1 MSPHLKAVLVILIL
15 GSLGIVAARFVLP
28 LLEDRLQRDTSD
40 AAAVRGTLRIGMDN
54 WVGYFPLC
62 SPEMAR
68 RMRQEGYAMVCEDDQ
83 ANYPERFKRL
93 ARRDLQLAVATVDS
107 YLLNAAKLDF
117 PGTIV
122 AVLDE
127 SKGGDA
133 IVAQRDRLANLSA
146 IRGRDTLR
154 IAYTPSSPSEH
165 LLKSISEHF
174 DLKLF
179 EGNAGRWQVK
189 SDGSSDA
196 LKKLLNKEVD
206 AAVLW
211 EPDVSRALN
220 EPGIGKLIGSEDTD
234 KLIVDVLL
242 VERRFLQENADLVG
256 LLLKNYFDTL
266 HHYQQQPHALRDE
279 VTDKTRLNKGQ
290 VDAMLQGVQWTSLA
304 DNGLNW
310 FGLVPGLQMEEGLI
324 DTINTVVSVLR
335 ANGDFSNNPLPDRDP
350 YRITNRQFIATL
362 FAQQSGAQTGADAAK
377 GDPLSRPFSPLDDA
391 GWQRLREI
399 GNLKVE
405 PVSFRRGAGMLD
417 LDGKQV
423 LDRMAEKLRHYPNFR
438 VLIKG
443 HSDVKGDPQANLDLS
458 SERASAVARYLTVT
472 YGVDQN
478 RVRALG
484 YGGSQPLPKLE
495 GESDRTYSYRLPRVE
510 VTLVTEG
517 Y

>member
-1 MSPHLKAVLVILIL
+1 MSPHLKAVLLILVL
-15 GSLGIVAARFVLP
+15 GSLGILAARFVLP
-28 LLEDRLQRDTSD
+28 MLEDRLQRDTSD
-40 AAAVRGTLRIGMDN
+40 AAAVRGTLRVGMDN

-62 SPEMAR
+62 SPEMTR
-68 RMRQEGYAMVCEDDQ
+68 RMRQEGYALVCEDDQ

-93 ARRDLQLAVATVDS
+93 ARRELQLAVATVDS

-146 IRGRDTLR
+146 MRGREPLR

-165 LLKSISEHF
+165 LLKSVSEHF

-179 EGNAGRWQVK
+179 EGNRRWQVK

-242 VERRFLQENADLVG
+242 VERRFLQEQGDVVA

-279 VTDKTRLNKGQ
+279 VTDKARLPKAQ
-290 VDAMLQGVQWTSLA
+290 AETMLQGVRWTSLA

-310 FGLVPGLQMEEGLI
+310 FGLVPGLQVEEGLI
-324 DTINTVVSVLR
+324 ATINAVVGVLR
-335 ANGDFSNNPLPDRDP
+335 ANGDFSDNPLPDRDP

-362 FAQQSGAQTGADAAK
+362 FGQQSGSTQGAGAAQ
-377 GDPLSRPFSPLDDA
+377 GDSLGRPFSPLDDA

-405 PVSFRRGAGMLD
+405 AVSFRRGSGMLE

-443 HSDVKGDPQANLDLS
+443 HSDVKGDHQANLELS
-458 SERASAVARYLTVT
+458 GERASAVARYLMVT
-472 YGVDQN
+472 YGMDQN
-478 RVRALG
+478 RIRALG
-484 YGGSQPLPKLE
+484 FGGSQPLPRLE
-495 GESDRTYSYRLPRVE
+495 GESDRAYSYRLPRVD